1 MQQLQPV
8 LSAGPPAARGGTH
21 RNRPAQRQPSLAAE
35 QHQQPQGDSHR
46 HHQTQPYECPEG
58 DRARTGR
65 DPTRRRPRSPS
76 GWPQRMP
83 IRPLRER
90 ILTTTSWCSQE
101 DSTQFRKRNRS
112 GPTEEIRAG
121 YSAPTRLPVAL
132 IRCEGC
138 GTPCF
143 RAPGPGFF
151 RPSSPCSR
159 LQTHI
164 RRRAS
169 SAGRLRATGPRTL
182 LSDSRRRDGDGS
194 VKIDTWSDGE
204 NGRDSHGVEPPWQ

>member
-101 DSTQFRKRNRS
+101 DSTQFRKRKWERANRGNS
-112 GPTEEIRAG
+112 GWLQRPHATTSGSNTLRG
-121 YSAPTRLPVAL
+121 MRH
-132 IRCEGC
+132 
-138 GTPCF
+138 PCF

-194 VKIDTWSDGE
+194 VKIDTCSDGA
-204 NGRDSHGVEPPWQ
+204 NGRGSHGVAPPWQ